1 MSAQA
6 HTYLCDAW
14 NRDKVMA
21 IVQFLPMALEGPA
34 RTAGCES
41 LALSLGNL
49 ARMGDAYRAVTRL
62 SLLANALSKPT
73 LTSLS
78 KPTGDMVA
86 SRIDQLSHL
95 FHIGFCLNE
104 NTAVLAG
111 HGVFP
116 KSLHRLS
123 GVAVLC
129 WMYTLALGIVRQLYL
144 FVKLRPRQAS
154 RGAGAG
160 DDKKVPAYT
169 YLELK
174 RAFVNLLKLVCYFLF
189 ALTCLPEGKPQL
201 LANARGPLV
210 PLHVMVK
217 ALSPNPLHASNTV
230 RGLLGLIASVCEF
243 Y

>member
-78 KPTGDMVA
+78 KPAGDMVA

-129 WMYTLALGIVRQLYL
+129 WMYTLVLGIVRQLYML
-144 FVKLRPRQAS
+144 SKMRGHCTAAAAS
-154 RGAGAG
+154 G
-160 DDKKVPAYT
+160 DDKRKTCPYGGC
-169 YLELK
+169 K
-174 RAFVNLLKLVCYFLF
+174 RVMVDLLKLVCYFLF

-201 LANARGPLV
+201 LANASGPLV